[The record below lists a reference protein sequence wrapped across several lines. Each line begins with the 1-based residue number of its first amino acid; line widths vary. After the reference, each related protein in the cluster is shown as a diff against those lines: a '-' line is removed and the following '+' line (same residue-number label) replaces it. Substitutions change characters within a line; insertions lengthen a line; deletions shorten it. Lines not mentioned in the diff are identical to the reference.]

1 MNWLKH
7 LLLAWLL
14 LLLTI
19 GGYRLDL
26 FFWPELALC
35 LVISLTVSGDWRHAV
50 FYGLFL
56 GLGLDYYLLNSWSQ
70 TALVYLLIIT
80 LGAWLAQRLAV
91 RSNQALWLGL
101 TFGLVLIYELWQS
114 LLAGYQLGLNLGAIV
129 SQWVMAS
136 LMIVALMRLAKNRQE
151 VKIG

>member
-7 LLLAWLL
+7 LILAWLS

-26 FFWPELALC
+26 IFWPELALC
-35 LVISLTVSGDWRHAV
+35 IVIALTVSGDWRHAV

-56 GLGLDYYLLNSWSQ
+56 GVGLDYYLLNGF
-70 TALVYLLIIT
+70 ALITLSYLFMIG
-80 LGAWLAQRLAV
+80 LGAWLALRLAV
-91 RSNQALWLGL
+91 RSNQLLWLGL
-101 TFGLVLIYELWQS
+101 TFGLVLCYELSKS
-114 LLAGYQLGLNLGAIV
+114 LLAGYGLALNFGVIL
-129 SQWVMAS
+129 SQWALSS
-136 LMIVALMRLAKNRQE
+136 LIILALMRLAQYRQE